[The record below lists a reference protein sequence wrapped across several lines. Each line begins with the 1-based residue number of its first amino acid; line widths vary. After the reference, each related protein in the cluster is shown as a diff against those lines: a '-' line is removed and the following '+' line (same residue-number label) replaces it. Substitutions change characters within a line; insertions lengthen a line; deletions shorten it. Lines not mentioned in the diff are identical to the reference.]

1 MLKALSLPVFPWLL
15 FPSPSDTFYMK
26 YNNHEAAELP
36 NISYPSPVHLPA
48 GRSVRNIQKDRLSR
62 RKLETPG
69 EDSFTKPRS
78 LPKAKSPRTPLRLR
92 FQSAFSKAIAVRVRV
107 LKRALTTLEWRRL
120 RDAVR
125 LQCTPRKT
133 DSLSTRVEALTQRLT
148 QLENASPQGALM
160 LQDSISMFA
169 TQVSVLREQF
179 LQHTI
184 DKEHVQEGCP
194 HFQHKKLFTPPNP
207 ELLVSSLNLPGLGI
221 VSWQPK
227 DSTLQLCCLRCLEAR
242 QDALF
247 YWTGFYLKSFND
259 MSFYQERTLA
269 RMSSKERSRVLPD
282 SVSPLMIQEIWSQII
297 SLKFKVSV

>member
-15 FPSPSDTFYMK
+15 FPLPSVTFYMK
-26 YNNHEAAELP
+26 YNKHEAAELP

-48 GRSVRNIQKDRLSR
+48 GRSVRNLQKDRLSR
-62 RKLETPG
+62 RKLESPG
-69 EDSFTKPRS
+69 ENSFTNPRS
-78 LPKAKSPRTPLRLR
+78 IPKVKSPKTPMRLR
-92 FQSAFSKAIAVRVRV
+92 FQSAFSKAIAVRTRI
-107 LKRALTTLEWRRL
+107 LKRALTTIEWRKL

-133 DSLSTRVEALTQRLT
+133 DSLSQRVEVLTQRLT

-184 DKEHVQEGCP
+184 DKEHVSEGCS
-194 HFQHKKLFTPPNP
+194 HYQHKKLFTPPNP
-207 ELLVSSLNLPGLGI
+207 ELLTSSLTIPGLGI
-221 VSWQPK
+221 VSWQPN
-227 DSTLQLCCLRCLEAR
+227 DSTQNLCCLKCLEAR

-247 YWTGFYLKSFND
+247 YWTGFYFKSFND
-259 MSFYQERTLA
+259 MAFYHERSLA
-269 RMSSKERSRVLPD
+269 RMSPKERSSILPD
-282 SVSPLMIQEIWSQII
+282 AVSPLMIQEIWSQII
-297 SLKFKVSV
+297 SLKFKVDV